1 MRRSEQKGYV
11 LEDTSEKEDKNQGE
25 VTCVGMEMRE
35 RKCTREGGRE
45 EEGERVG
52 ERERQE
58 ESERERERKSKHT
71 RVGGE
76 GVGERER

>member
-25 VTCVGMEMRE
+25 VTCVGIEMRE

-45 EEGERVG
+45 EGR
-52 ERERQE
+52 EREWERGRGKKRA
-58 ESERERERKSKHT
+58 SEREKERASTRE
-71 RVGGE
+71 
-76 GVGERER
+76 